1 MLIADDDPNI
11 LRALS
16 FIMRREGHNVRIAA
30 DGQEA
35 LATVAATR
43 PDLLLLDVMMPGC
56 NGYDV
61 CRELRASPAY
71 DDVRVVMLTARGG
84 ETDQRTGIELGADAY
99 VIKPFAIRDVVDC
112 VASVLARP
120 RGAAS

>member
-1 MLIADDDPNI
+1 
-11 LRALS
+11 
-16 FIMRREGHNVRIAA
+16 MRREGHNVRIAA

-43 PDLLLLDVMMPGC
+43 PDLLLLDVMMPGR

-71 DDVRVVMLTARGG
+71 DDVRIVMLTARGG

-112 VASVLARP
+112 VATVLARP
-120 RGAAS
+120 RRPAS